1 MSNFEYK
8 IFKIPQIPNLVF
20 AVSRNYWHL
29 LPQRLLC
36 SSEFGFF
43 WYYGTGRP
51 LYLSDG
57 SDYEFSVMKE
67 YDEYIFVQRLRLD
80 DPDIANWNDI
90 SYSLEEVE
98 RHFTIP
104 FDKYVVPKFTKENIQ
119 LTKVVLFKNG
129 EYGEVVYTSR
139 DDRFNVVLFNGNK
152 SPNGRNEKLTQNYG
166 DGKHTG
172 HETTKLEWQVI
183 HVL

>member
-1 MSNFEYK
+1 MNYFEYK

-20 AVSRNYWHL
+20 TVSRNSGDL

-57 SDYEFSVMKE
+57 SDYDFSVMKE
-67 YDEYIFVQRLRLD
+67 YDEYILVQRVRLD

-104 FDKYVVPKFTKENIQ
+104 FNKYVVPTFTKENIQ

-129 EYGEVVYTSR
+129 EYGEVVYTCR
-139 DDRFNVVLFNGNK
+139 DDRFKVALFNGDK
-152 SPNGRNEKLTQNYG
+152 SPNGRNEKLTQNYIT
-166 DGKHTG
+166 GKHTH
-172 HETTKLEWQVI
+172 HENDKPEWALI
-183 HVL
+183 HML